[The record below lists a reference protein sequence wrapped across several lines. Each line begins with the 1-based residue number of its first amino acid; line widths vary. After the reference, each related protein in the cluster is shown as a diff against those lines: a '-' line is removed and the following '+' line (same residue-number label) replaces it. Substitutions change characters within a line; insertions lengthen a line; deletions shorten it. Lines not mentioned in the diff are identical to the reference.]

1 MTPEEIEAHPS
12 TQGLRTDGFLSP
24 WIQAAILLVRE
35 RNRAWFDLVERANRV
50 GQTLMNEVAAGC
62 FVQRTHDP
70 VPLAARLLIRSQSG
84 VQAVVILAER
94 GMAIEGEALV
104 RGLYENAFW
113 LGFLRAAPDEAAN
126 MIRVDELRSQVG
138 RDRALLAQFDRVGGE
153 ATALRT
159 MLETRIVQTQQALR
173 GKPSKLGIEALA
185 AKAELDDLYGFYK
198 MLSSG
203 AAHPSLH
210 SLAKHLVMDADG
222 TAAGHVF
229 GPDAEGVERLLNLAI
244 HAYLT
249 CLAAF
254 NGVWP
259 YGARAGEVSTLF
271 AEHSKLAGL
280 EDGDAA
286 DQQR

>member
-1 MTPEEIEAHPS
+1 MKQEEVEAHPS

-24 WIQAAILLVRE
+24 WIEAAILLVRE
-35 RNRAWFDLVERANRV
+35 RNLAWFDLVERANRL
-50 GQTLMNEVAAGC
+50 GQALMHEVEAAC
-62 FVQRTHDP
+62 FGQSTHDP
-70 VPLAARLLIRSQSG
+70 VPLATRLLIRSQSG

-94 GMAIEGEALV
+94 GMVVEGEALV

-113 LGFLRAAPDEAAN
+113 LGFLRASPSEAAD
-126 MIRVDELRSQVG
+126 MIRIHELRSLMG

-153 ATALRT
+153 ASALRT
-159 MLETRIVQTQQALR
+159 MLETRITETQQTLR
-173 GKPSKLGIEALA
+173 GKPQALGVEALA
-185 AKAELDDLYGFYK
+185 AKASLKDLYGFYK

-210 SLAKHLVMDADG
+210 SLAKHLVMDDDG

-229 GPDAEGVERLLNLAI
+229 GPDAEGTERLLNLAV
-244 HAYLT
+244 HAHLT

-259 YGARAGEVSTLF
+259 HGARAGEVSALF

-280 EDGDAA
+280 EGGDAA